1 MPSAQTNLSRSAN
14 QAQLVGNPAPPNMA
28 RISDG
33 ILNAASPAGF
43 NLLNLRTDNTASDAA
58 AASCRQ
64 YKDIEGLRKLQR
76 DQVGRTHY
84 QPGCGW
90 RYKPSNGIVP
100 EINQAALG
108 TANGPSLGQPG
119 SPDEVVG
126 GTKWYWNLGDA
137 EREITTKICSSASK
151 CKQLYLL
158 GRYTDVCG
166 YCKTTGA
173 MIPVER
179 SGQTFSARYSDQT
192 LGCARADITTATTG
206 SCAEGFVGSFGTAGG
221 RPSVPNGRGDLSE
234 AFQVRREGSLS
245 AKEGFVDL
253 DALNNCMESPLSRDC
268 VILAA
273 RTAGCSD
280 DGTLIKALK
289 NAGAGDYDNQLKT
302 SPVYGTYKSVA
313 APGITNATL
322 KDGSVALNVA
332 LDDFGTLV
340 KNTQSQN
347 QKLALSARDLCI
359 RSGEFDNYDF
369 CSEMRLTTVIDRN
382 NISCVQKFW
391 LQMGGT
397 PEGTE
402 YPTLSKVSGKTFQT
416 WVTSAIN
423 LHFKAKSLN
432 GLTQDKLLNAE
443 ALKQFFGTDSLG
455 TVPSLPRNENTRG
468 AETVWFDYGINHNAA
483 APPVI
488 LRCDLRLAKDKSI
501 LNGEVVP
508 HFVDPNECMAKY
520 NFPSADTKAYTSAFE
535 IRSDMDQK
543 MNFAIGTDD
552 GMMISV
558 NQNPFEG
565 TAHRGND
572 WGSWAHQGPTY
583 YASGK
588 YPVNTEKS
596 GKTNTV
602 VTKWFNGYGYS
613 RSHSA
618 IQVDKTAPHW
628 KNICDSEVYLTQ
640 EPLAP
645 WLQYEVCTRPNNR
658 QGNANGFFEK
668 RFNGPCAM
676 NYSSTPFTSFDVEAK
691 GLVIQ
696 TDKNLRVGIPKGLP
710 YISFTSSSS
719 WRTLSYIHVNA
730 VRTYTILFRPK
741 ANLANGQM
749 TSIFYHSNWFPPYGP
764 RTFYAYAG
772 LINNNGQYGI
782 RHYSDAF
789 GNRIDDGYMPV
800 RMNEWNLLVIQY
812 VGDDSGVRK
821 INMSVES
828 IDRLRDARARSDF
841 SAALRRGQ
849 TISGPITVGNPL
861 ARYVENAG
869 IVYLG
874 ALPDALGFTGD
885 IAWLHGFRNYLDTE
899 ALLKSEVEQSWVS
912 RWPRGNLDSEE
923 QPKFF
928 ADVKAQQNTYG
939 NNGTVSCDRY
949 CRGPG
954 GGGPWNNE
962 LPREWNGAKCVGT
975 PNNPGVGCNA
985 GFNGQLVCLCEKTG
999 TGWA

>member
-14 QAQLVGNPAPPNMA
+14 QAQLVGNRAPPNMA
-28 RISDG
+28 KISDG
-33 ILNAASPAGF
+33 TLAAASPAGF

-76 DQVGRTHY
+76 DQIGRTHY

-100 EINQAALG
+100 EINQGALG

-137 EREITTKICSSASK
+137 ERDITTKICSSASR
-151 CKQLYLL
+151 CNQLNLL
-158 GRYTDVCG
+158 GRYTELCG
-166 YCKTTGA
+166 YCKSTGA
-173 MIPVER
+173 IIPVKR
-179 SGQTFSARYSDQT
+179 DGQTFTARYSDQT
-192 LGCARADITTATTG
+192 LGCSRTDITTASTG
-206 SCAEGFVGSFGTAGG
+206 RCEGFVGSGQKETFGTAGG
-221 RPSVPNGRGDLSE
+221 SPSVPNGRGDLTE
-234 AFQVRREGSLS
+234 AFNVRR
-245 AKEGFVDL
+245 EGFVDL

-280 DGTLIKALK
+280 EGSLIAALK
-289 NAGAGDYDNQLKT
+289 NSGGGDYDTKLKT
-302 SPVYGTYKSVA
+302 SPVFSTYKSVA

-332 LDDFGTLV
+332 LDDFGSLV

-347 QKLALSARDLCI
+347 KKLALSARDLCI
-359 RSGEFDNYDF
+359 RAGEFDNYDF
-369 CSEMRLTTVIDRN
+369 CSEMRPTTVIDRN

-391 LQMGGT
+391 MQMGGT
-397 PEGTE
+397 AEGTD
-402 YPTLSKVSGKTFQT
+402 YPTLNTVSGKTYES
-416 WVTSAIN
+416 WIRSAIE
-423 LHFKAKSLN
+423 LLYKAKSLN
-432 GLTQDKLLNAE
+432 GITQDKLLNAE
-443 ALKQFFGTDSLG
+443 SLKKFFGIDSLG

-468 AETVWFDYGINHNAA
+468 AETVWFDYGINHGAA

-488 LRCDLRLAKDKSI
+488 LRCDLRLSKDKSI
-501 LNGEVVP
+501 VNSEVIP
-508 HFVDPNECMAKY
+508 YFVDPNECMGKY

-535 IRSDMDQK
+535 IRSDMDQR
-543 MNFAIGTDD
+543 MNFLIDTDD
-552 GMMISV
+552 GMILSV

-565 TAHRGND
+565 TANRGND
-572 WGSWAHQGPTY
+572 WGSWAHQGPTRY
-583 YASGK
+583 GSAK

-602 VTKWFNGYGYS
+602 VMKWFNGYGYS
-613 RSHSA
+613 RSLSW
-618 IQVDKTAPHW
+618 IQLDKVVPIWTPL
-628 KNICDSEVYLTQ
+628 CTSEVYLTQ

-645 WLQYEVCTRPNNR
+645 WLQYEVCTRPNNG

-710 YISFTSSSS
+710 YIGFTSSSS
-719 WRTLSYIHVNA
+719 WKTMSYVHVNA
-730 VRTYTILFRPK
+730 VRTYTILLRPV

-749 TSIFYHSNWFPPYGP
+749 VSIFYHSNWFPPYGT

-772 LINNNGQYGI
+772 LLKLNNGQYGI
-782 RHYSDAF
+782 RHFSDAF
-789 GNRIDDGYMPV
+789 GNRIDDGWMPV
-800 RMNEWNLLVIQY
+800 QVNEWNLLVIQY
-812 VGDDSGVRK
+812 VGDDSGIRK
-821 INMSVES
+821 INMAVES
-828 IDRLRDARARSDF
+828 LARLRDVRARSDF
-841 SAALRRGQ
+841 SAALRAGQ
-849 TISGPITVGNPL
+849 SISGPVAVGNPL

-869 IVYLG
+869 FIYLG
-874 ALPDALGFTGD
+874 ALPDAMGFTGD

-928 ADVKAQQNTYG
+928 ADVKAQQMTYG
-939 NNGTVSCDRY
+939 NNGTVTCDRY

-975 PNNPGVGCNA
+975 PNNPGVGCGA

-999 TGWA
+999 TGWN